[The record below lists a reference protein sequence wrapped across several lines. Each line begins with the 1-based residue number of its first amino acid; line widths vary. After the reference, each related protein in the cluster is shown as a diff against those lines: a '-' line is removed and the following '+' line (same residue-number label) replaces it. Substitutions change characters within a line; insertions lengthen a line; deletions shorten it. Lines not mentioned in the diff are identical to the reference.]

1 MWEAVNT
8 VDGEKWVTHSHT
20 GDGYAIKAGYEI
32 KYKISY
38 IDSLDPGVAA
48 LLSGTLD
55 QLQTGEILRSG
66 I

>member
-1 MWEAVNT
+1 MNT
-8 VDGEKWVTHSHT
+8 VNGEKWVTHSHT
-20 GDGYAIKAGYEI
+20 ADGCTTKVGYEI

-48 LLSGTLD
+48 LISGTLD
-55 QLQTGEILRSG
+55 QMQTGETLRSG

>member
-1 MWEAVNT
+1 MWEAMNT
-8 VDGEKWVTHSHT
+8 VGGEKWVTHSHIA
-20 GDGYAIKAGYEI
+20 DGYATKVGYEI

-48 LLSGTLD
+48 LISGTLD
-55 QLQTGEILRSG
+55 QLQTGETLRSG